1 MRVPRILLNL
11 YALARFP
18 GSSRY
23 WEWRYRSGGNS
34 GAGSY
39 GAEAAY
45 KAAYI
50 NDSVARNS
58 IRTVIDFGC
67 GDGNQLLNLRIPE
80 YVGYDVSI
88 AAVKRCRELFKGDPS
103 KQFRTL
109 DQYAGEVADAT
120 LSLDVL
126 YHLVE
131 DDVFDS
137 YLHRLFDASVGIVII
152 YAINRE
158 EARMM
163 RGRHVRHRTFSNWVA
178 SHYPSFELVDAPA
191 RPAHLGADIDG
202 AASFFVFKR
211 RTASPSI

>member
-45 KAAYI
+45 KADYI
-50 NDSVARNS
+50 NDCIAKFAVQ
-58 IRTVIDFGC
+58 TVIDFGC
-67 GDGNQLLNLRIPE
+67 GDGNQLRELRIPA
-80 YVGYDVSI
+80 YTGYDVSA
-88 AAVKRCRELFKGDPS
+88 AAVKRCRELFEGDSS
-103 KQFRTL
+103 KKFHTL
-109 DQYAGEVADAT
+109 DRYANEVADAT

-131 DDVFDS
+131 DEVFDG
-137 YLHRLFDASVGIVII
+137 YVRRLFDASGKIVII
-152 YAINRE
+152 YAIDQE
-158 EARMM
+158 EKRML
-163 RGRHVRHRTFSNWVA
+163 RGRHVHHRKFTSWIA
-178 SHYPSFELVDAPA
+178 RHYPSFELIEAPV
-191 RPAHLGADIDG
+191 RPGHLASPPDG
-202 AASFFVFKR
+202 AASFFVFR
-211 RTASPSI
+211 RRMPSPG